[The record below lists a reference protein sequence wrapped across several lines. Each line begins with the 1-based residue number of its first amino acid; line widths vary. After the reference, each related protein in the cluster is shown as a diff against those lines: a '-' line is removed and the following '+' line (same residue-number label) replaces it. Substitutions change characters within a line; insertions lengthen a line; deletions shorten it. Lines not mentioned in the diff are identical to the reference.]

1 MIKTGHET
9 RKMPNLYGWIQY
21 QLKKGHKPEHIKD
34 YLIRI
39 GHPQKVSAY
48 VDKVVEMHRIAEK
61 RKTSRKILFGVI
73 ASIMV
78 LLIAVLI
85 VYLSEKVVK
94 VQTQPLGVNQREE
107 LLEHGF
113 EEKSI
118 RGEVVGI
125 ENDTFTLLSKGEL
138 INVVHN
144 VPERHY
150 VIKRRLSDG
159 SVIDADRDDLLPGI
173 KVVINAFIGN
183 GQTIIGS
190 VIIQEVQ
197 TQPLGVNQREEL
209 LEHGFEEKSI
219 RGEVVG
225 IENDTFTLLSKG
237 ELINVVH
244 NVPERH
250 YVIKRRLSDGS
261 VIDADRDDLLPGI
274 KVVINAFIGNGQTII
289 GSVIIQDVENIVPV
303 DLQQIR
309 GRLMSIEGNVFKVR
323 DEDGEIINITNAPG
337 NDFTLNKKMPNGTLI
352 HAERIELVPEVR
364 VTITIVVANNQTLV
378 RSVVIK
384 EKNATAEQESN
395 RISGRLVEIKGNAV
409 IVEKE
414 GNSTTVFHNSS
425 ISEVL
430 VLEKLDDGTLK
441 EINFEELKIGRRVVV
456 ITSRNGAI
464 NSIILQPKAE

>member
-94 VQTQPLGVNQREE
+94 
-107 LLEHGF
+107 
-113 EEKSI
+113 
-118 RGEVVGI
+118 
-125 ENDTFTLLSKGEL
+125 
-138 INVVHN
+138 
-144 VPERHY
+144 
-150 VIKRRLSDG
+150 
-159 SVIDADRDDLLPGI
+159 
-173 KVVINAFIGN
+173 
-183 GQTIIGS
+183 
-190 VIIQEVQ
+190 VQ